1 MKIAVTEK
9 IVITG
14 ASSGIGRELA
24 CQLAREATEIWLVGR
39 DGERLAQVAALV
51 REKGAVPHVV
61 LLDLMDFDQA
71 RHFLNEA
78 FPADMRV
85 DALYLD
91 AAISIFGEMKDI
103 LIDDWQKVY
112 DSNLA
117 SPVQWALHF
126 YQGMIS
132 HKAGKIIFISSLSA
146 STGYPTAIPY
156 ATTKAGLLGF
166 YKSLKYEA
174 KSHGISVHNGVPGF
188 VDTGIYQAA
197 IYRKTTYQKTL
208 SEIRAL
214 GLPLLTAKDAA
225 SRILKSVRRGK
236 SEFAFPFYTAG
247 LKWLS
252 PRFPWIIDRMHHKML
267 REFRKTP

>member
-1 MKIAVTEK
+1 MKIGDTEK

-24 CQLAREATEIWLVGR
+24 CQLAGEGKEMWLIGR
-39 DGERLAQVAALV
+39 DDERLAQVAAFA
-51 REKGAVPHVV
+51 REKGAVAHAV

-71 RHFLNEA
+71 NRFLNET
-78 FPADMRV
+78 FPPEVRV
-85 DALYLD
+85 EAVYLD

-103 LIDDWQKVY
+103 LIADWQKVY

-126 YQGMIS
+126 YQNMIL

-146 STGYPTAIPY
+146 CTGYPTAIPY

-174 KSHGISVHNGVPGF
+174 KSHGISVHLGVPGF

-197 IYRKTTYQKTL
+197 IYRETTYQKTMA
-208 SEIRAL
+208 EIRSL
-214 GLPLLTAKDAA
+214 GYPLLTAKDAA
-225 SRILKSVRRGK
+225 SRILKGIRRGK

-252 PRFPWIIDRMHHKML
+252 PRFPWMIDRIHNKIL